1 MKPPTPSFAFL
12 DAHGDRGHS
21 HRSTHA
27 AVFRVGE
34 GEDIK
39 AAIPG
44 AHTKNLFLKDAKGQL
59 WLISARDEARIDL
72 KRLPQAIG
80 SARLSFG
87 SPERLQTA
95 LGVTPGSVTLFA
107 LINDKARAVRLVLDK
122 ALLPERPG
130 QLPPPGQHR
139 HHGGERAGP
148 SRLSKGSGHRAPDRR
163 FRPNLGRAAIAAGVS
178 HDHPGACERLPL
190 GRTSWGRPHHAPGV
204 HDHAARRQPRLPPRP
219 PSADIKDGSD
229 ASFMA
234 DVVEA
239 SRHQPVIVDFW
250 ATWCGPCKQL
260 GPALEKAVAAAKGAV
275 KLVKIDVDK
284 NPGIAGQL
292 RVQSIPTVYAFVD
305 GQPVDG
311 FQGAVP
317 DSQIKAFID
326 RLAGP
331 PAPAEIDDILAM
343 AAESL
348 ALGDIGGAA
357 QAFAGAL
364 QIDPANVKAIAGLA
378 RCYLTGGDYERAAEA
393 VRMAPADA
401 KDPELESV
409 RAALTLAAEAPSETR
424 ALDERLAANPA
435 DHEARL
441 ELAKALAGQGRFAE
455 AADHLLDIIRQDRE
469 WNEQAAR
476 KQLLTVF
483 EAAGPASDVAK
494 QGRRRLSAILFS

>member
-1 MKPPTPSFAFL
+1 ML
-12 DAHGDRGHS
+12 LGDIG
-21 HRSTHA
+21 A
-27 AVFRVGE
+27 
-34 GEDIK
+34 
-39 AAIPG
+39 PG
-44 AHTKNLFLKDAKGQL
+44 AK
-59 WLISARDEARIDL
+59 
-72 KRLPQAIG
+72 
-80 SARLSFG
+80 
-87 SPERLQTA
+87 
-95 LGVTPGSVTLFA
+95 
-107 LINDKARAVRLVLDK
+107 
-122 ALLPERPG
+122 
-130 QLPPPGQHR
+130 
-139 HHGGERAGP
+139 
-148 SRLSKGSGHRAPDRR
+148 
-163 FRPNLGRAAIAAGVS
+163 
-178 HDHPGACERLPL
+178 PGA
-190 GRTSWGRPHHAPGV
+190 AK
-204 HDHAARRQPRLPPRP
+204 
-219 PSADIKDGSD
+219 SADIKDGTD

-234 DVVEA
+234 DVIEA
-239 SRHQPVIVDFW
+239 SRVQPVIVDFW
-250 ATWCGPCKQL
+250 ATWCGPCRTL
-260 GPALEKAVAAAKGAV
+260 GPALEKAVTQAKGAV

-284 NPGIAGQL
+284 NPAIAGQL

-317 DSQIKAFID
+317 ESQIKAFID

-364 QIDPANVKAIAGLA
+364 QIDPANLKAIAGLA

-393 VRMAPADA
+393 VQMAPADA

-409 RAALTLAAEAPSETR
+409 RAALKLAAEAPSETH
-424 ALDERLAANPA
+424 ALDERLAADPA

-494 QGRRRLSAILFS
+494 QGRRRLSALLFA